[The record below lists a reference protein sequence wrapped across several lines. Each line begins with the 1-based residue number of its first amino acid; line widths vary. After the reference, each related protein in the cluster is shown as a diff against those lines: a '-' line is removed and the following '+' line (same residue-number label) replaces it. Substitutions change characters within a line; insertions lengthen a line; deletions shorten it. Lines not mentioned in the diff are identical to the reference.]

1 MQFYTLLITAAV
13 VSAAADGNA
22 EKMTA
27 NPIRKVVTLLEGMLT
42 KVEAEGKQEKK
53 LFETFMCT
61 CKKGMADL
69 DKTIASNSAKIPG
82 LQSQITQSTSSQAKL
97 KDDLVN
103 HRTSLAGAG
112 EALASATSVRA
123 KEEKA
128 FTADSGER
136 NGFIASIK
144 QALPA
149 LEKGMTG
156 SSLLQSESAAALNVR
171 KAATADAALTDDDRD
186 AVVSFLTVGANDKS
200 EGSGEIVGILK
211 TMMENYQKDV
221 AALTSTETAAANG
234 FEELQEAKTSEMKS
248 LRTTIQKKTQRAGE
262 AAVDLVQKKGDL
274 KQTAEMVAADQ
285 EMLKNLNA
293 ECTDKPVEQEERTK
307 MRNDEVAAIH
317 DTVKL
322 LSNDDALDVFKAT
335 LPSAA
340 GAFLQLASGSMKTIQ
355 KRLNDA
361 HLAAD
366 ILKKDPTTKSRPE
379 LHFLE
384 LALMGKKVDFGK
396 VTKLIDD
403 MIALTNKE
411 NVDDIAKKKYCKVE
425 LHKTEVK
432 GQAIGRNIKEQS
444 ANQDDRTEKLTAL
457 VEEIKNM
464 QSEIVALDQLTKDTE
479 KERKSQNAEYS
490 ETMSGKTAA
499 KEILNFAKTRLNKF
513 YNPGSHATEKSL
525 SFAAQP
531 HYAPKAA
538 EVDEDSK
545 LEWHE
550 ANPVISKD
558 LLKVL
563 DKREPAT
570 QGTML
575 ISTEISTTDLTE
587 LYRYRD
593 SRKVTDMMNQL
604 INEVTNEMAVAKH
617 EEETTQKQYET
628 VVSDSA
634 KKRATYVKSLNG
646 AQNAKAD
653 NEQSKTLEDEALAGS
668 KAERLANKATM
679 KQFHD
684 ECDWM
689 MANFDLRASARSEE
703 ADSLKKAKA
712 VLHGADYGALLLQEE
727 AFHAQHRSQV
737 LHLTQKRKELKS
749 KADALLFQLHSA
761 KALRGFR
768 AKHA

>member
-1 MQFYTLLITAAV
+1 V
-13 VSAAADGNA
+13 VN
-22 EKMTA
+22 
-27 NPIRKVVTLLEGMLT
+27 LLEGMLK

-61 CKKGMADL
+61 CKKGIADL
-69 DKTIASNSAKIPG
+69 DKTISSNSAKIPG
-82 LQSQITQSTSSQAKL
+82 LESQITQSSSSQAKL

-103 HRTSLAGAG
+103 HRTSLAAAK

-123 KEEKA
+123 QENKA
-128 FTADSGER
+128 FTAEVGEK

-156 SSLLQSESAAALNVR
+156 SSLLQSESEAALNVR

-186 AVVSFLTVGANDKS
+186 AVVAFLTIGAHDKS

-211 TMMENYQKDV
+211 NMLEDYQKDV
-221 AALTSTETAAANG
+221 AALTSTETAAENG

-262 AAVDLVQKKGDL
+262 VAVDLVQKKGDL
-274 KQTAEMVAADQ
+274 KQTSEMVAADQ

-293 ECTDKPVEQEERTK
+293 ECTAKPGEVEERTK

-340 GAFLQLASGSMKTIQ
+340 GAFLQVASGSMKTIQ

-366 ILKKDPTTKSRPE
+366 ILKKDSTTKSRPE

-411 NVDDIAKKKYCKVE
+411 NVDDIAKKKYCKAE

-432 GQAIGRNIKEQS
+432 GQEIGRNIKEQT

-457 VEEIKNM
+457 VEEIKNI
-464 QSEIVALDQLTKDTE
+464 QSEIVALDQLTKDAE
-479 KERKSQNAEYS
+479 KERKSQNAEYT

-499 KEILNFAKTRLNKF
+499 KEILNFAKQRLNKF
-513 YNPGSHATEKSL
+513 YNPGSHAVET

-531 HYAPKAA
+531 QHAPRAA

-550 ANPVISKD
+550 ANPMISRD

-563 DKREPAT
+563 DKREPAA
-570 QGTML
+570 QGTMF
-575 ISTEISTTDLTE
+575 ISTDISTDMTE
-587 LYRYRD
+587 LHRYTD

-653 NEQSKTLEDEALAGS
+653 HEQSKTLEDEALAGS

-689 MANFDLRASARSEE
+689 LANFDLRASARSEE

-712 VLHGADYGALLLQEE
+712 VLHGADYGAMLLQEE
-727 AFHAQHRSQV
+727 SVRAHNSFEVKKMMQQRA
-737 LHLTQKRKELKS
+737 ELKS
-749 KADALLFQLHSA
+749 KADALLLQLVA
-761 KALRGFR
+761 ARTRERFLRGT
-768 AKHA
+768 HA

>member
-1 MQFYTLLITAAV
+1 MQFYNLLIIAAV
-13 VSAAADGNA
+13 VGAAAEGNA
-22 EKMTA
+22 EKMNS

-61 CKKGMADL
+61 CKKGIADL
-69 DKTIASNSAKIPG
+69 EKTIATNSAKVPG
-82 LQSQITQSTSSQAKL
+82 LASQITQSTSSQAKL

-112 EALASATSVRA
+112 EALASATSVRGQ
-123 KEEKA
+123 EEKA
-128 FTADSGER
+128 FKAESGEK

-144 QALPA
+144 TALPA

-156 SSLLQSESAAALNVR
+156 SSLLQAESAAALNVR
-171 KAATADAALTDDDRD
+171 KAATADASLTDDDRD
-186 AVVSFLTVGANDKS
+186 AVVSFLTLGAHSD
-200 EGSGEIVGILK
+200 GGGEIVGILK
-211 TMMENYQKDV
+211 NMMEDYVKDV

-234 FEELQEAKTSEMKS
+234 FEDLQEAKTSEMKS

-274 KQTAEMVAADQ
+274 KQTNEMVAADQ
-285 EMLKNLNA
+285 EMLNNLNA
-293 ECTDKPVEQEERTK
+293 ECTAKPGEQAERIK

-335 LPSAA
+335 LPSASS
-340 GAFLQLASGSMKTIQ
+340 AFLQLASGSMKTIQ
-355 KRLNDA
+355 KRLKDA

-425 LHKTEVK
+425 IHKTQVK
-432 GQAIGRNIKEQS
+432 GSEIGRNIREQS
-444 ANQDDRTEKLTAL
+444 ANQDDRTEKLATLA
-457 VEEIKNM
+457 EEIKNT
-464 QSEIVALDQLTKDTE
+464 QGEIVALDQLTKDTE

-499 KEILNFAKTRLNKF
+499 KEILNFAKKRLNKF
-513 YNPGSHATEKSL
+513 YNPGSHAMET

-531 HYAPKAA
+531 HHAPKAA

-563 DKREPAT
+563 DKREPET

-575 ISTEISTTDLTE
+575 ISTDVTDMTE
-587 LYRYRD
+587 NAAEFYRYRD

-634 KKRATYVKSLNG
+634 KKRATYVKALNVKN
-646 AQNAKAD
+646 NAKAD
-653 NEQSKTLEDEALAGS
+653 HEQAKTLEDEALTGS
-668 KAERLANKATM
+668 KAERVANKATM

-703 ADSLKKAKA
+703 ADSLKNAKA

-727 AFHAQHRSQV
+727 ASHLQHQGQV
-737 LHLTQKRKELKS
+737 MKLTRKRAELKS
-749 KADALLFQLHSA
+749 QADALLFQLQSA
-761 KALRGFR
+761 RTRSLRG
-768 AKHA
+768 KH